1 MSGSLS
7 SLRLS
12 AVSDFRPLIPAHVLL
27 KLRRDA
33 CNLNVAGPMK
43 GIPMQINILT
53 PADAGFA
60 LIVAH
65 REERTTLTKR
75 SAQFAGQLVAN
86 DDKLSEAQARWLGQ
100 LGKRAGFDA
109 AFLGGE

>member
-1 MSGSLS
+1 M
-7 SLRLS
+7 
-12 AVSDFRPLIPAHVLL
+12 PLN
-27 KLRRDA
+27 A
-33 CNLNVAGPMK
+33 CNENMAGQSK
-43 GIPMQINILT
+43 GVPMQIEINT

-86 DDKLSEAQARWLGQ
+86 DDKLSEAQAPWLGQ
-100 LGKRAGFDA
+100 LCKRAGFEA
-109 AFLGGE
+109 AFLGSE

>member
-1 MSGSLS
+1 
-7 SLRLS
+7 
-12 AVSDFRPLIPAHVLL
+12 
-27 KLRRDA
+27 
-33 CNLNVAGPMK
+33 
-43 GIPMQINILT
+43 MQIDIQTPVEINT

-65 REERTTLTKR
+65 REGQTTLTKR
-75 SAQFAGQLVAN
+75 SAQSAGQLVAN

-100 LGKRAGFDA
+100 LCERAGFDA